1 MSHEVDCQDKSYWG
15 SFSYVTIKLL
25 IDALKVIQQGKDE
38 YAMKANGLLNSMLK
52 FSTYFGLKVSH
63 LIFSASEQLSLNLQ
77 GKDTTTQDAVQ
88 ASKLAV
94 SLLNRQRCDDVYESF
109 YSCIVD
115 ECEDVTDEPALPCQ
129 SRLPRQVDN
138 GAPAH
143 IFDSP
148 KSYFQ
153 KQYSEVL
160 DFISGELNTDFNR
173 KEECQLLL
181 WWNTVDT
188 DF

>member
-1 MSHEVDCQDKSYWG
+1 M
-15 SFSYVTIKLL
+15 L
-25 IDALKVIQQGKDE
+25 DALKVIQQGKDE

-52 FSTYFGLKVSH
+52 FSTHFGLKVSH

-77 GKDTTTQDAVQ
+77 GKDTTIQDAVQ

-94 SLLNRQRCDDVYESF
+94 SLLDRQRCDDVYESF

-138 GAPAH
+138 GALAH
-143 IFDSP
+143 VFDT
-148 KSYFQ
+148 YFQ

-160 DFISGELNTDFNR
+160 NFISGELKHQFQQERGVPVAAVMEYHRRGFLSTPR
-173 KEECQLLL
+173 I
-181 WWNTVDT
+181 
-188 DF
+188 